1 MARALDARTRHR
13 ATKAS
18 PRFVRAIVARC
29 VLVSRARARARR
41 ARAAVAR
48 DVWLV
53 DERAGTTRRPRLT
66 ARAFARSWMGSARR
80 TQRAEQ
86 RRKRPRTAAQR
97 RIREFAA
104 RTTYEGAYADEN
116 ELREALRSFGRRAR
130 MSKDTVRRAIRD
142 ITTSVAAQTAP
153 VGRTRN
159 TSRDA
164 RGRFTPVRWE
174 NFVHYGETLETEDA
188 KALGARIATLCSRSK
203 GRKSIALDENNIGA
217 ACDAF
222 DKAATIAAK
231 LVEKTTGRGRRH
243 EACFGNFLRGR
254 AHPIDAHTD
263 SNQHGT
269 VIFLLQASGPGLQV
283 PETGDLVAVDEGT
296 AEMVPIQQEIGQAI
310 FLAPNVPHLVPKAH
324 RRTPR
329 VSLVFFF

>member
-1 MARALDARTRHR
+1 M
-13 ATKAS
+13 
-18 PRFVRAIVARC
+18 RAIVARC
-29 VLVSRARARARR
+29 VLVSRARARR

-53 DERAGTTRRPRLT
+53 GEPAGTTRRPRLT

-80 TQRAEQ
+80 TQRAEK
-86 RRKRPRTAAQR
+86 RRKRPRIAAQR

-130 MSKDTVRRAIRD
+130 MSKGTVRHAIRD
-142 ITTSVAAQTAP
+142 ITTSLAAHTAP

-164 RGRFTPVRWE
+164 RGRFTQVRWE
-174 NFVHYGETLETEDA
+174 NFVRYGETLETADA
-188 KALGARIATLCSRSK
+188 KALGARIATLCSSSK
-203 GRKSIALDENNIGA
+203 RRKSIKSIGLDESNIGA
-217 ACDAF
+217 ACEAF

-243 EACFGNFLRGR
+243 VACFGNYLRGC
-254 AHPIDAHTD
+254 AHPIGSHTD
-263 SNQHGT
+263 SNRHGT

-296 AEMVPIQQEIGQAI
+296 AKMVPIQQEIGQAI
-310 FLAPNVPHLVPKAH
+310 FLAPSVPHLVPKAH

-329 VSLVFFF
+329 VSMVFFF